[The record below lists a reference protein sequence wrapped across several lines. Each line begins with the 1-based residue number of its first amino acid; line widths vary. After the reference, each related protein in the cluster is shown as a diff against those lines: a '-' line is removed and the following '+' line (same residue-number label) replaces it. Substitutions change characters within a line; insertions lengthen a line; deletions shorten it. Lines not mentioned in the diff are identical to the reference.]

1 MSDNQMQL
9 EIGPWVGVA
18 IIYDNASKYLGGP
31 YLIEV
36 VSAQDL
42 RYVVGYLR
50 GNYGDRPDLPEYVW
64 TRELAM
70 CPDAHYLSDYC
81 EEFLR
86 ARHLIPQRL
95 D

>member
-1 MSDNQMQL
+1 MRK
-9 EIGPWVGVA
+9 EIGPWVDVET
-18 IIYDNASKYLGGP
+18 IYGNVDEYLGGP

-42 RYVVGYLR
+42 RYVVGYLH
-50 GNYGDRPDLPEYVW
+50 GNHGDRPDLPDYVW

-70 CPDAHYLSDYC
+70 CQDAHYLSDYC

-86 ARHLIPQRL
+86 ARHLMPYYRSQL
-95 D
+95 